1 MSRTKHYSSVQDA
14 FEAICRM
21 EARRAA
27 LWEQPYRSDR
37 EMVELAQLHDAI
49 THAWAER
56 RRLECEYAAMQAK
69 APALYPTQSLEP
81 HDVFV

>member
-1 MSRTKHYSSVQDA
+1 
-14 FEAICRM
+14 
-21 EARRAA
+21 
-27 LWEQPYRSDR
+27 
-37 EMVELAQLHDAI
+37 MVELAQLHDAI